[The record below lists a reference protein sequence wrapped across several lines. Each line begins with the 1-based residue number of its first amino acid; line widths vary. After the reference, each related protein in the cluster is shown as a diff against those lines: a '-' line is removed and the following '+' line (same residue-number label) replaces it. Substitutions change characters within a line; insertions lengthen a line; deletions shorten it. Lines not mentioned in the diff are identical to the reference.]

1 MAKMWPRQIPSWV
14 ATDKR
19 RAAEIKVFEKLEKS
33 LDDKWNVFYSRP
45 WYGISASGGEIEG
58 EADFIIANADI
69 GVFFLEVK
77 GGQISFD
84 PLNSQWSSID
94 RNKIEHKI
102 KDPIDQAKK
111 CRYQFA
117 KKLEKQ
123 LGWPRG
129 FLNYRYGAVLPD
141 TLEPSASVNTIG
153 GHEKSLFCHAAEFES
168 DFAKWIVMRME
179 KEGSDKAAIGP
190 GDRGLA
196 ILKSLIAQPV
206 NLKASIG
213 TEVHADID
221 SMDQLFTGA
230 QLQIVLSL
238 QSMQKAVISGGAGT
252 GKTLLASELAITYND
267 SNLHTLV
274 VSCSKPLANH
284 LAVKLANFQNVKVMT
299 VEELIVN
306 DTEKTKWDAI
316 VIDEAQDVAWDL
328 WSHIENMLKPEGKL
342 LMFMDSNQSVY
353 RPTADLATLMGASTF
368 ELNINL
374 RNTRQIAKSTERL
387 YTGPL
392 VHAPG
397 PIGEVPE
404 IIEADNFADA
414 IESCGKLILELTVK
428 DSLHKDEI
436 VVLCRDKKAREK
448 IRYELNAL
456 NIISSNAS
464 QASFDV
470 IRVETVPLFKG
481 LEAAVVIA
489 ICDSEW
495 ANNAE
500 MSYVSISRARSR
512 FYMIGNIKDT
522 LMQKAL
528 QTNYLASLEA

>member
-14 ATDKR
+14 AVDKR
-19 RAAEIKVFEKLEKS
+19 RAAEIKVFEKLENS
-33 LDDKWNVFYSRP
+33 LDDKWSVFYSRP

-58 EADFIIANADI
+58 EADFIIANADLGI
-69 GVFFLEVK
+69 FFLEVK

-84 PLNSQWSSID
+84 PLNSQWSSLD
-94 RNKIEHKI
+94 RNKIKHRI

-123 LGWPRG
+123 QGWPRG
-129 FLNYRYGAVLPD
+129 FLTYRYGAVLPD
-141 TLEPSASVNTIG
+141 TLEPNASVNSIG
-153 GHEKSLFCHAAEFES
+153 GHEKNLFCHAAEFES
-168 DFAKWIVMRME
+168 DFAKWILSRME
-179 KEGSDKAAIGP
+179 NQINDKVANGP
-190 GDRGLA
+190 GEGGLA
-196 ILKSLIAQPV
+196 ILESLIAQPV
-206 NLKASIG
+206 NLKASVG
-213 TEVHADID
+213 TEVHEDID
-221 SMDQLFTGA
+221 LMDQLFTGA

-238 QSMQKAVISGGAGT
+238 QSMQKALVSGGAGT
-252 GKTLLASELAITYND
+252 GKTLLASEMAARYNE

-274 VSCSKPLANH
+274 ISCSKPLANH
-284 LAVKLANFQNVKVMT
+284 LALKLANFQNVKVAT
-299 VEELIVN
+299 LEELIVDN
-306 DTEKTKWDAI
+306 KADVMWDAI
-316 VIDEAQDVAWDL
+316 VVDEAQDVAWDL
-328 WSHIENMLKPEGKL
+328 WGRIENMLKPDGKL
-342 LMFMDSNQSVY
+342 LMFMDSNQSIY
-353 RPTADLATLMGASTF
+353 RPSADLATLMGVSTF

-374 RNTRQIAKSTERL
+374 RNTRQIAKSTEPL

-397 PIGEVPE
+397 PIGEVPQ
-404 IIEADNFADA
+404 IIEVSTIEDA
-414 IESCGKLILELTVK
+414 IEKCGKLILELTVK
-428 DSLHKDEI
+428 DSLHKHDI
-436 VVLCRDKKAREK
+436 VVLCRDKKSREK
-448 IRYELNAL
+448 IQFELNSL
-456 NIISSNAS
+456 KIISTNAL

-512 FYMIGNIKDT
+512 FYMIGNVKNT

-528 QTNYLASLEA
+528 QTNYLTSSEV

>member
-14 ATDKR
+14 AIDKR
-19 RAAEIKVFEKLEKS
+19 RAAEIKVFEKLENS
-33 LDDKWNVFYSRP
+33 FDDEWSVFYSRP

-58 EADFIIANADI
+58 EADFIIANPDF

-84 PLNSQWSSID
+84 PLNSQWSSVD
-94 RNKIEHKI
+94 RNKIKHKI
-102 KDPIDQAKK
+102 KDPLDQAKK

-123 LGWPRG
+123 PGWPSA
-129 FLNYRYGAVLPD
+129 FVNYRYGAVLPD
-141 TLEPSASVNTIG
+141 TLEPNASVNSIG
-153 GHEKSLFCHAAEFES
+153 GHEKNLFCHAAEFTS
-168 DFAKWIVMRME
+168 DFAQWIISRME
-179 KEGSDKAAIGP
+179 NQRDGKAANGP
-190 GDRGLA
+190 GERGLA
-196 ILKSLIAQPV
+196 ILESLLAQPV

-213 TEVHADID
+213 TEVHEDID

-238 QSMQKAVISGGAGT
+238 QSMQKAVVSGGAGT
-252 GKTLLASELAITYND
+252 GKTLLASEMAASYSDL
-267 SNLHTLV
+267 NLNTLV

-284 LAVKLANFQNVKVMT
+284 LALKLANFQNVKVMT
-299 VEELIVN
+299 LEELIN
-306 DTEKTKWDAI
+306 INKNNFKWDAI
-316 VIDEAQDVAWDL
+316 VVDEAQDVAWDL
-328 WSHIENMLKPEGKL
+328 WSQLEGLLTPNGKL

-353 RPTADLATLMGASTF
+353 RPSADLATLMGASAF

-374 RNTRQIAKSTERL
+374 RNTRQIAKSTEIL
-387 YTGPL
+387 YNGPL

-397 PIGEVPE
+397 PIGEAPK
-404 IIEADNFADA
+404 IIEVNKIDEA
-414 IESCGKLILELTVK
+414 IEKCVKLILELTEK
-428 DSLHKDEI
+428 DSLHKHDI
-436 VVLCRDKKAREK
+436 VVLCRDKRAREK
-448 IRYELNAL
+448 IQYELNAH
-456 NIISSNAS
+456 NIISMTAS

-512 FYMIGNIKDT
+512 FYLIGNVKNT
-522 LMQKAL
+522 LMQQAL
-528 QTNYLASLEA
+528 QSNYLASSD